1 MSLQLYQVDNKS
13 YLLDFKSLSP
23 TIDDVVKD
31 GSLTTRVS
39 TNGGSMSLNSSLN
52 ESMARTVYHESE
64 NSLGQR
70 NSGKLIKNCK
80 HRLSLHP
87 NSRNIT

>member
-39 TNGGSMSLNSSLN
+39 ANGGSMSLNSSLN

-70 NSGKLIKNCK
+70 NSGKYIKNCK